1 MRMGAAGQAA
11 HCSLSMSMSFSSKS
25 LMRSW
30 LAASNMNV
38 TESPWSSACIHAG
51 SHGCV
56 LWLAIIENNFSLQ
69 AYSTPINLLENARI
83 NNVKP

>member
-51 SHGCV
+51 SHDCV
-56 LWLAIIENNFSLQ
+56 LWLAVIENNS
-69 AYSTPINLLENARI
+69 AYKHTIPQSIYLRMPELTM
-83 NNVKP
+83 